1 MDFRITG
8 LSPEP
13 FAALERLED
22 FELVRHGA
30 RRVIADQQRGFPDR
44 IELREA
50 APGEAVLLVNYLH
63 QPAATPYRSC
73 HAIYVLEGA
82 RQRYD
87 RINEVPALFRPR
99 LMSVRAFDQDDM
111 MVDAD
116 ITPGTN
122 VERLI
127 ERLLAD
133 PRTAYLHA
141 HYAKYGCFAAH
152 IARVESGA
160 RT

>member
-8 LSPEP
+8 LPPEP
-13 FAALERLED
+13 FAALVGLDDLSLAR
-22 FELVRHGA
+22 RGA
-30 RRVIADQQRGFPDR
+30 RRVIADQSRGFPDR

-50 APGEAVLLVNYLH
+50 APGEATLLINYLH

-99 LMSVRAFDQDDM
+99 VMSVRAFDHDDM
-111 MVDAD
+111 MIDAD

-127 ERLLAD
+127 EKLLAD

-152 IARVESGA
+152 IARVEPGTHA
-160 RT
+160 

>member
-8 LSPEP
+8 VSPEL
-13 FAALERLED
+13 FAPLVGLDDLELMRRL
-22 FELVRHGA
+22 A
-30 RRVIADQQRGFPDR
+30 RRVIVDQRHGFPDR

-50 APGEAVLLVNYLH
+50 VPGEAVLLINYLH

-87 RINEVPALFRPR
+87 RINEVPALFRSR
-99 LMSVRAFDQDDM
+99 VMSVRAFDHDDM
-111 MVDAD
+111 MIDAD
-116 ITPGTN
+116 ITPGTA
-122 VERLI
+122 VEGLI

-152 IARVESGA
+152 VERVPPGA
-160 RT
+160 HA

>member
-13 FAALERLED
+13 FTALEGLED
-22 FELVRHGA
+22 LELVRRGA
-30 RRVIADQQRGFPDR
+30 RRVIADQTRGFPDR

-50 APGEAVLLVNYLH
+50 APGEAPLLVNYLH
-63 QPAATPYRSC
+63 QPADTPSRSC

-99 LMSVRAFDQDDM
+99 VMSVRAFDHDHL

-116 ITPGTN
+116 ITPGTD

-160 RT
+160 RA

>member
-8 LSPEP
+8 LSPEL
-13 FAALERLED
+13 FAALVGLDDLE
-22 FELVRHGA
+22 LASRGA
-30 RRVIADQQRGFPDR
+30 RRVVAEPGRGFPDR

-50 APGEAVLLVNYLH
+50 DPGESLLLVNYLH
-63 QPAATPYRSC
+63 LPAATPYRSS
-73 HAIYVLEGA
+73 HAIYVLESA
-82 RQRYD
+82 CQRYD

-99 LMSVRAFDQDDM
+99 VMSVRAFDQDDM
-111 MVDAD
+111 MIDAD
-116 ITPGTN
+116 ITPGTD

-141 HYAKYGCFAAH
+141 HYAKYGCLAAH
-152 IARVESGA
+152 IARVELGA
-160 RT
+160 HA